1 MVRNYLKVALA
12 TAFVAVPMQANAVT
26 GNVPFNGTVTH
37 TCTITVNTGG
47 TLVSDAGFQNL
58 ASNIGA
64 GVNGDA
70 DITAT
75 GNTFNVSIDAPA
87 AFDSQPA
94 SDTTGESFN
103 ASYSTSGATSVTG
116 SAAGGANSGTN
127 TLNMG
132 TTNVDIDLVAS
143 KSGADVFEA
152 GAYQATVVLRC
163 E

>member
-1 MVRNYLKVALA
+1 MRNFLKLAMASAL
-12 TAFVAVPMQANAVT
+12 VAVPMQASAVT

-37 TCTITVNTGG
+37 TCTITVNNGG
-47 TLVSDAGFQNL
+47 TMVSDASFQTL

-70 DITAT
+70 DIVAT
-75 GNTFNVSIDAPA
+75 GNTFQISIDAPN

-94 SDTTGESFN
+94 SDTTAETFN
-103 ASYSTSGATSVTG
+103 ASYTTSGANSHSG
-116 SAAGGANSGTN
+116 SAAGGSNSGTN
-127 TLNMG
+127 TLAMG
-132 TTNVDIDLVAS
+132 TTNVDIDLSAS
-143 KSGADVFEA
+143 KGGSDVFEA